1 MGAGAKIN
9 SENIVGGNI
18 AKVSNANCYDDITF
32 QSMDS
37 MAAVV
42 NAVKN
47 QDFSRPRPQGVV
59 RNIVN
64 CWELDWTGSRPW
76 INHDDKVGG
85 SAAKVS
91 NVKLSKDITFQSMDS
106 MASVDN
112 AVQNQVC
119 SKNRVILLN

>member
-1 MGAGAKIN
+1 M
-9 SENIVGGNI
+9 
-18 AKVSNANCYDDITF
+18 
-32 QSMDS
+32 
-37 MAAVV
+37 
-42 NAVKN
+42 
-47 QDFSRPRPQGVV
+47 
-59 RNIVN
+59 N